1 MLVFGVRKFTCT
13 SHNTI
18 GSQEENAMS
27 ATTDSGTG
35 KGKKRKASDGGE
47 KFQSI
52 VKAFS
57 ENQES
62 FFNEWMASNGIP
74 EAEPVKGAE
83 GLTPQERG
91 TFADEM
97 VGLFDAYVYDTILH
111 LESGKDGMCVPTL
124 KSGEDPNKQ
133 STFYEEISRG
143 PDHFVSAN
151 PSPSEGEEEGE
162 MKKKARK
169 LHGYNKADLSRSCNI
184 GGAVRASPEAKELL
198 GCLLNMRRAHLIQ
211 RSMLAATSDKK
222 RTVKAKHVK
231 TAIATEGITAV

>member
-97 VGLFDAYVYDTILH
+97 VGLFDAY
-111 LESGKDGMCVPTL
+111 
-124 KSGEDPNKQ
+124 
-133 STFYEEISRG
+133 
-143 PDHFVSAN
+143 SAN